1 MLRRQLFTRFWML
14 VIAQLQECF
23 TGNDTTRLQTQPFSA
38 STNPMTMFCFS
49 LGVIIIMGQVFVEIR
64 LRTRPILL
72 WYAAK
77 HGSTFYV
84 NAIRQIVMKSLQ
96 PDCPFLDKMTLMPGT
111 VA

>member
-1 MLRRQLFTRFWML
+1 MAMFRF
-14 VIAQLQECF
+14 
-23 TGNDTTRLQTQPFSA
+23 R
-38 STNPMTMFCFS
+38 
-49 LGVIIIMGQVFVEIR
+49 LGVIIVMGQVLVEIR

-72 WYAAK
+72 WNAAK

-84 NAIRQIVMKSLQ
+84 NAIRQVVMKSLQ